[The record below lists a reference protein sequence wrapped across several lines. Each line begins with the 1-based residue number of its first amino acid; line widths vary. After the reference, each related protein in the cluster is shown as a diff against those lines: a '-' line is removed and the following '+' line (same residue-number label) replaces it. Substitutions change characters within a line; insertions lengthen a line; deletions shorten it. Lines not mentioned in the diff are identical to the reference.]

1 MDVLIWIAKLI
12 SALLP
17 SLIVS
22 LVMAV
27 INRRQKR
34 REAAQ
39 DAREAAQ
46 DARAEARKQESL
58 LHLNLQMATAKLSY
72 ATAMALKR
80 GKANGEVEEG
90 VDAYE
95 EAKSEYY
102 SFLNQQATEHLNQ

>member
-1 MDVLIWIAKLI
+1 MERLFDVVLPLV

-27 INRRQKR
+27 INRRQKK
-34 REAAQ
+34 RERAE
-39 DAREAAQ
+39 DAL
-46 DARAEARKQESL
+46 AEARREESL
-58 LHLNLQMATAKLSY
+58 LHLNLQMATAKLAY

-90 VDAYE
+90 VEAYE
-95 EAKSEYY
+95 EAKRAYTA
-102 SFLNQQATEHLNQ
+102 FLNKQATEHLNQ